1 MIGIL
6 AAAVGISSA
15 TLVWQPSHQTDTGE
29 AYDES
34 AVCGGIVDAAMAAAP
49 ALQEHRVWSRGVKN
63 LHHADSGTN
72 TLIAH
77 TSALVGGRKSGYAYE
92 LDLSNAL
99 KPLVF
104 VGVHNNGGTKR
115 HAVWAYVH
123 DGDRHEAQS
132 RRLAAL
138 LLEEVAAATDLQ
150 DRGTHLDSS
159 TGRNDYRC
167 RATGKLAFY
176 SIDENVNAA
185 PYRVLMEIGDLDA
198 SREFLQD
205 PANQKRLGEALKRG
219 VARFLESLP
228 R

>member
-1 MIGIL
+1 
-6 AAAVGISSA
+6 
-15 TLVWQPSHQTDTGE
+15 
-29 AYDES
+29 
-34 AVCGGIVDAAMAAAP
+34 MAAAP

-132 RRLAAL
+132 RRLGGL
-138 LLEEVAAATDLQ
+138 LLEEGAPATALQ

-185 PYRVLMEIGDLDA
+185 PYRVLMEIGDLD
-198 SREFLQD
+198 
-205 PANQKRLGEALKRG
+205 
-219 VARFLESLP
+219 
-228 R
+228 

>member
-1 MIGIL
+1 ML
-6 AAAVGISSA
+6 SLFAAALSLSTA
-15 TLVWQPSHQTDTGE
+15 TVVWQPSHQTDTGE
-29 AYDES
+29 DFDES
-34 AVCGGIVDAAMAAAP
+34 AVCGSIVDAAMAAEP
-49 ALQEHRVWSRGVKN
+49 ALPERKVWSRGVKG

-72 TLIAH
+72 TLVAH
-77 TSALVGGRKSGYAYE
+77 TSAVVGGKKSGYAYE
-92 LDLSNAL
+92 LDLSNAV

-115 HAVWAYVH
+115 HAVWAFVH

-132 RRLAAL
+132 RRLARL

-167 RATGKLAFY
+167 KATGRLAFY
-176 SIDENVNAA
+176 SIDENVNTA
-185 PYRVLMEIGDLDA
+185 PYRVLMEIGDIDA

-205 PANQKRLGEALKRG
+205 PANQRKLGEALKRG